1 VTKLLINI
9 GEEKIEAELN
19 SAVCPYTINAFLRKR
34 VINSLVINTPYG
46 FLINTGVIA
55 GYEKA
60 RNHFKQGE
68 LAFDPKGSWLI
79 IFKIDSTYQNRAN
92 PVGSVLPIDIRKF
105 MGIKSVIL
113 EFKLD

>member
-9 GEEKIEAELN
+9 GREKIETELN
-19 SAVCPYTINAFLRKR
+19 SAICPYTINAFLRKR
-34 VINSLVINTPYG
+34 VIDSLVVNVPYG
-46 FLINTGVIA
+46 FLINTGVVA

-60 RNHFKQGE
+60 RDHFKQGE

-79 IFKIDSTYQNRAN
+79 IFKIDSTYHNRAN
-92 PVGSVLPIDIRKF
+92 PIGSVLPIDIEKF
-105 MGIKSVIL
+105 MGIKSAIL